1 MKGADSLPMRKV
13 ERGMFSSPWLDRF
26 CLIISLILV
35 YFTSPFLSTYLEI
48 YIGEKAELYCLIFLI
63 IMSPFVGDFVS
74 KRLTN
79 YIYKK

>member
-48 YIGEKAELYCLIFLI
+48 YIGEKAELYCLIFL
-63 IMSPFVGDFVS
+63 VAHCS
-74 KRLTN
+74 KL
-79 YIYKK
+79 

>member
-1 MKGADSLPMRKV
+1 MEEAHSLPMRKV

-26 CLIISLILV
+26 CLTITLILA
-35 YFTSPFLSTYLEI
+35 YFTSPFLSKYLEI
-48 YIGEKAELYCLIFLI
+48 YIGENSELYCLIFLI
-63 IMSPFVGDFVS
+63 IISPFVGDFVS